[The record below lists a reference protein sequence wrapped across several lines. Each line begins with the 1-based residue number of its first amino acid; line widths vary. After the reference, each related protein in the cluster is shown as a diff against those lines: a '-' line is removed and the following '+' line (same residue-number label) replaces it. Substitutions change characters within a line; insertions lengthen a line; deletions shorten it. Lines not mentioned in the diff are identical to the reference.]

1 MITCRSCGMA
11 FNGNFCTNCGTPAA
25 PSAISYCP
33 RCNQRVAPGTAFCAS
48 CGLALQ
54 PSPYQGQTPP
64 YAPPIPPQPAPP
76 QQSNV
81 GKYVLGALGG
91 AAAVIG
97 GEMLL
102 HDVERG
108 VERHVERDVVRDEWR
123 GEPHR
128 HHHHHHHHHRRCMC
142 GHEFGIDLEIC
153 PRCRRRWGS
162 W

>member
-1 MITCRSCGMA
+1 MITCQSCGTA

-25 PSAISYCP
+25 PSPISYCP
-33 RCNQRVAPGTAFCAS
+33 RCHQSIAPGTAFCAF

-54 PSPYQGQTPP
+54 PNPYQGHIPP
-64 YAPPIPPQPAPP
+64 YAPPVPPQPAPP

-81 GKYVLGALGG
+81 GKYMLGALGG

-108 VERHVERDVVRDEWR
+108 IEHHVERDIVRDEWEA
-123 GEPHR
+123 EPH
-128 HHHHHHHHHRRCMC
+128 HHRHHHHHHRRCMC
-142 GHEFGIDLEIC
+142 GHEFGIDIEIC

>member
-1 MITCRSCGMA
+1 MVTCRSCGTA
-11 FNGNFCTNCGTPAA
+11 FNGNFCTNCGTPVAA
-25 PSAISYCP
+25 YPTSQCP
-33 RCNQRVAPGTAFCAS
+33 RCNQRIAPGTAFCAF

-64 YAPPIPPQPAPP
+64 YVPPVPPQSAPP

-97 GEMLL
+97 GEILL
-102 HDVERG
+102 HDVEKG
-108 VERHVERDVVRDEWR
+108 IERHVERDMVQREW
-123 GEPHR
+123 GPESSHHR
-128 HHHHHHHHHRRCMC
+128 HHHHHHRRRCMC
-142 GHEFGIDLEIC
+142 GHEFGFDIEIC